1 MASTTRSLLPAN
13 NNTIIPIRKD
23 FSFIGAVRET
33 FPAHYSLFNAEI
45 YFSNMLL
52 SDLMSNSSSSNH
64 PSNSI
69 LLSTQSSLTYRVV
82 AYVAN
87 LFTVTLK
94 DRVSP
99 FITKQMANLVWLIRY
114 KILFDNLKL
123 NTIHHHVDTSLNI
136 TTISNIGENNQNNMK

>member
-1 MASTTRSLLPAN
+1 MASFSN
-13 NNTIIPIRKD
+13 NNAVFPIRKD
-23 FSFIGAVRET
+23 FSFISAVRET

-52 SDLMSNSSSSNH
+52 SDLMTNSSAGNH
-64 PSNSI
+64 PSSSI
-69 LLSTQSSLTYRVV
+69 LLSTRSSLTYQVV

-99 FITKQMANLVWLIRY
+99 FITKQMNNLIWLIRY

-123 NTIHHHVDTSLNI
+123 NTIHHHVETNLNSTI
-136 TTISNIGENNQNNMK
+136 TANNIIEETHQNKRNTQDR